1 MYPYNYPAI
10 KCKETMTAFPPQ
22 HQPFQ
27 PGVES
32 LMKPQPVSENPEY
45 AASGKLRGKVAV
57 ITGGDSGIGRAVAIA
72 FAKEGAHIVIVY
84 LAPYERGDAMQT
96 KRRVEQIGGRC
107 LLIECDLTDE
117 NCCKYVVQQT
127 IRVFGRIDILVNNA
141 GVHYV
146 DKSIEDISAEQL
158 ETTFQTNI
166 ISYFNL
172 TKEALPY
179 MTSGSAIINT
189 ASVTA
194 YEPYDL
200 AIDYA
205 ATKGAVVAF
214 TRSLAKSLVSRG
226 IRVNAVAPG
235 MTWTPLIPAS
245 IPADDVVFF
254 GRNRPMGRAAQPW
267 EIAPSYVFL
276 ASESDSSYITGQ
288 TIIVS

>member
-1 MYPYNYPAI
+1 
-10 KCKETMTAFPPQ
+10 
-22 HQPFQ
+22 
-27 PGVES
+27 
-32 LMKPQPVSENPEY
+32 
-45 AASGKLRGKVAV
+45 
-57 ITGGDSGIGRAVAIA
+57 
-72 FAKEGAHIVIVY
+72 
-84 LAPYERGDAMQT
+84 
-96 KRRVEQIGGRC
+96 VEQIGRRC

-117 NCCKYVVQQT
+117 ECCQHVVRQT
-127 IRVFGRIDILVNNA
+127 LRVFGSIHILVNNA

-146 DKSIEDISAEQL
+146 DKSIEDISSEQL
-158 ETTFQTNI
+158 ERTFQTNI

-172 TKEALPY
+172 TKAALPY
-179 MTSGSAIINT
+179 MRRKSVIINT

-214 TRSLAKSLVSRG
+214 TRSLAESLVDRG

-245 IPADDVVFF
+245 IPAEDVVFF

-276 ASESDSSYITGQ
+276 ACESDSSYITGQ